1 MATLRIGYDVFAGSS
16 QAGTDA
22 SVPGNIQLETAKA
35 LKYKLKV
42 QRLSDNY
49 YWNNTTPAWQAGAVA
64 EADELDFFGS
74 FSNSGQSVPATR
86 RLKMK
91 LPAEVLADIDAD
103 GFVVVAYAA
112 GDTPATEGVSMT
124 LTYKPTTA

>member
-1 MATLRIGYDVFAGSS
+1 MASLRIGYDVFAGSS

-22 SVPGNIQLETAKA
+22 GNPGNIQLETAKD
-35 LKYKLKV
+35 LSYKLKV

-49 YWNNTTPAWQAGAVA
+49 YWNNTTPGWQSGAVA

-74 FSNSGQSVPATR
+74 EISNGGAIR

-91 LPAEVLADIDAD
+91 LPKEVLAGITSA
-103 GFVVVAYAA
+103 GCVLTAYAA
-112 GDTPATEGVSMT
+112 GDTPATEGVAMT
-124 LTYKPTTA
+124 LAYKPVT